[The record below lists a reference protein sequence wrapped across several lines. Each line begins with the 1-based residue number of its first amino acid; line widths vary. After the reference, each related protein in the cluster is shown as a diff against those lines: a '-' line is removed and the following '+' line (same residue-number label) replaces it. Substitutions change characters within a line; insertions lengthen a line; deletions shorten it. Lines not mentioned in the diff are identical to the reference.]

1 MNEKIKNSIDKIEPE
16 SGAKERMYQN
26 ILEKAAKAE
35 KPKITA
41 AKAARIALPVA
52 ACLCLVV
59 FGISKQYH
67 QPDTVEQPEESVSLG
82 GDTSG
87 EFLGNPYIEAENAS
101 AFEALGITMDA
112 PDGSEKVSYA
122 VIGGEIAEVVFSLDG
137 HSYRLRAAK
146 SGDISGLN
154 GEIISREPIENGGDA
169 ELITIKID
177 GFGESRLI
185 EWTSDSIHFSLSNSD
200 GAAGDEMRAV
210 FEKIK

>member
-1 MNEKIKNSIDKIEPE
+1 MNDKIKKSIDKIEPE

-26 ILEKAAKAE
+26 ILKKAAEKE

-52 ACLCLVV
+52 ACLCLAV
-59 FGISKQYH
+59 FGISRLHFGSDAVDEPK
-67 QPDTVEQPEESVSLG
+67 ESVTLG
-82 GDTSG
+82 GEISD
-87 EFLGNPYIEAENAS
+87 EFSGNPYVEAENSS
-101 AFEALGITMDA
+101 AFEALGITIDA
-112 PDGSEKVSYA
+112 PDGSENVSYA
-122 VIGGEIAEVVFSLDG
+122 VIGGEIAEVLFGLDG
-137 HSYRLRAAK
+137 HSYRFRAAK

-154 GEIISREPIENGGDA
+154 GEIVSREPIENGGDA

-185 EWTSDSIHFSLSNSD
+185 EWTSDGVHFSLSNSD
-200 GAAGDEMRAV
+200 GAAGDEIRAV

>member
-1 MNEKIKNSIDKIEPE
+1 MNERIKNSVDKIEPE

-59 FGISKQYH
+59 FGISKLYH

-82 GDTSG
+82 GNTSG
-87 EFLGNPYIEAENAS
+87 EFLGNPYVEAENAS
-101 AFEALGITMDA
+101 AFEALGIIIDA
-112 PDGSEKVSYA
+112 PEGSENVSYA
-122 VIGGEIAEVVFSLDG
+122 VIGGETAEVVFSLDA

-154 GEIISREPIENGGDA
+154 GEIVSRESIENGGDA

-177 GFGESRLI
+177 GFGESMLI
-185 EWTSDSIHFSLSNSD
+185 EWTSDGIHFSLSNSD